1 MISLEKL
8 ESIRAKDR
16 THYANMT
23 PNQKHTKMA
32 LRASARNTLS
42 KDSIAMENPLYIPKI
57 VRDGSIPTCDWSI
70 PEVSGTLVYIQSAS
84 EQMSDG
90 ETHDMDV
97 SEISRRK
104 HITHGERHAL
114 MCRRNEA
121 FYESTKKNET
131 PSMDETS
138 SMNLE
143 GVNGSE
149 HQTQS
154 IIVNNGNVLPLLL

>member
-16 THYANMT
+16 TRYANMT

-57 VRDGSIPTCDWSI
+57 VRDGSIPTCGWSI
-70 PEVSGTLVYIQSAS
+70 PEVSGTPVYIKSAS

-121 FYESTKKNET
+121 FYESTKKNKT
-131 PSMDETS
+131 ASMDETL

-143 GVNGSE
+143 GINGSE

-154 IIVNNGNVLPLLL
+154 IIVNNGNVLPSLL